1 MITTRQALLVAKR
14 YHIDLSVVPINEL
27 KAGLNIELEHGS
39 ELGSLT
45 NLTND
50 SLDKTARIVLAH
62 LQEDPRYYK
71 YLKPIETRRKQY
83 WRKHHKPSIFKE
95 YRLLSQKKIKRG
107 EIDAG
112 NNSDKLKDEIKKITA
127 QLSQANL

>member
-1 MITTRQALLVAKR
+1 MITIRQALNIAKR

-45 NLTND
+45 NITND
-50 SLDKTARIVLAH
+50 SLDKTMRIVLAH

-71 YLKPIETRRKQY
+71 YLKHLEIRRKHY
-83 WRKHHKPSIFKE
+83 WRKHHKPSIFNE
-95 YRLLSQKKIKRG
+95 YRMLSQKKIKRG
-107 EIDAG
+107 EIAAG
-112 NNSDKLKDEIKKITA
+112 NNSNKLKEELKKITA